1 MDTDGTNIR
10 KELSYYYLRCVKD
23 RDQPLSNNIFSTQL
37 AFFLS
42 IRAYQRIGT
51 NILLMY
57 IYYTSKALTNWP
69 RPQLIKGVWP
79 DLHVC

>member
-1 MDTDGTNIR
+1 MANV
-10 KELSYYYLRCVKD
+10 KEQEEKSRQTETMNLDKVHVFHRALYLRCAKD

-51 NILLMY
+51 HIILMY
-57 IYYTSKALTNWP
+57 TSYH
-69 RPQLIKGVWP
+69 IKGT
-79 DLHVC
+79 H